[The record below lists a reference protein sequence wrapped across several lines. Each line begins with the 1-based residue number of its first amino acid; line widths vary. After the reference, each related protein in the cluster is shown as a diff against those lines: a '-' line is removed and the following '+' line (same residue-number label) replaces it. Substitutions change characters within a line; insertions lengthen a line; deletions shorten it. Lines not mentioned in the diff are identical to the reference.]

1 MNNRTKDSYY
11 FSHDSDARNDIKM
24 IKLRRELGLEGYGI
38 FWCLIEMLRASPD
51 YRIPTAAVDDIAFEL
66 KTTPEKVES
75 IINNFEL
82 FNIEKGSFFS
92 DRLCNAMGVYNQTK
106 QKLSEAGKKGMQ
118 VRWNAAGAPP
128 LKRLGE

>member
-38 FWCLIEMLRASPD
+38 FWCLIEMLRASPN
-51 YRIPTAAVDDIAFEL
+51 YRISLAAVDDIGFEL
-66 KTTPEKVES
+66 KTTSDKVEQV
-75 IINNFEL
+75 INSYDL
-82 FNIEKGSFFS
+82 FNIEKGCFFS
-92 DRLCNAMGVYNQTK
+92 ERLCNAMGVYNQRK
-106 QKLSEAGKKGMQ
+106 QSLSEAGKKGMQ
-118 VRWNAAGAPP
+118 VRWNSQAPP